1 VTDREP
7 AEKTTRRLSLRHRLS
22 AGLVGGLLAV
32 PVAMTFDPYG
42 IYAPEDHLST
52 TLLAAAAGSTVSALS
67 APILRLKGLGGRAL
81 STISVLVVLVV
92 CHGAGLSTMF
102 SLAVGRNV
110 LYFSLLLSVIIGAWS
125 LYRNCRLAEAI
136 IIALLPPLLL
146 CTAQYALFLRGPNI
160 DCNEVASRAGVSA
173 VALWPNLG
181 DTSLAGSV
189 PYDVLG
195 DDEEGI
201 VFASLVDQRDRPGC
215 GSLAAWGPEL
225 GPPLVMTDELR
236 APEASGAAQCRVTM
250 RMRLDPKRNLLFVP
264 AASYADTLDPRL
276 LIYRYELT
284 AGGGVGVSLVH
295 SGPLPIDPSDMLLI
309 DETLVVLGY
318 PRRFGENSAGRL
330 ASIDISDPTKPQV
343 ERVVNFSPGGWMTE
357 YAAPSVKDGLLYV
370 TDVFGHLFE
379 VQLKDFS
386 TRRTVRPGASTL
398 EAAVWDNVLLAAA
411 PYARAVLQIDRESL
425 SILGRLPAGNAMR
438 EIVTDP
444 QRDRVFS
451 TSYGDGSLYGW
462 QLSEP
467 GGASKKSGSLSLG
480 SPLRGLDFLPRSG
493 DLLVGSG
500 CGVFRIDP
508 EEALQL

>member
-1 VTDREP
+1 
-7 AEKTTRRLSLRHRLS
+7 
-22 AGLVGGLLAV
+22 
-32 PVAMTFDPYG
+32 
-42 IYAPEDHLST
+42 
-52 TLLAAAAGSTVSALS
+52 
-67 APILRLKGLGGRAL
+67 
-81 STISVLVVLVV
+81 
-92 CHGAGLSTMF
+92 
-102 SLAVGRNV
+102 
-110 LYFSLLLSVIIGAWS
+110 
-125 LYRNCRLAEAI
+125 
-136 IIALLPPLLL
+136 
-146 CTAQYALFLRGPNI
+146 
-160 DCNEVASRAGVSA
+160 
-173 VALWPNLG
+173 
-181 DTSLAGSV
+181 
-189 PYDVLG
+189 
-195 DDEEGI
+195 
-201 VFASLVDQRDRPGC
+201 
-215 GSLAAWGPEL
+215 
-225 GPPLVMTDELR
+225 
-236 APEASGAAQCRVTM
+236 
-250 RMRLDPKRNLLFVP
+250 
-264 AASYADTLDPRL
+264 
-276 LIYRYELT
+276 
-284 AGGGVGVSLVH
+284 
-295 SGPLPIDPSDMLLI
+295 
-309 DETLVVLGY
+309 
-318 PRRFGENSAGRL
+318 
-330 ASIDISDPTKPQV
+330 
-343 ERVVNFSPGGWMTE
+343 MTE